1 VNAIKHIILTLLL
14 LISTAN
20 ADLGWRAV
28 TNPDGTVTIRR
39 TYLSEVGGNNGNN
52 NSGGSL
58 KKNDNRIVIYG
69 KEYYHYV
76 NINGKRYN
84 CGDREAI
91 VSALIAL
98 RVKHKKGDITTFI
111 KPVSETS
118 YQKLKEKKQ
127 QNTFVN
133 RVRQGP
139 KKLKP

>member
-1 VNAIKHIILTLLL
+1 MNTIKHIILTLLL

-20 ADLGWRAV
+20 ADLNWRAV
-28 TNPDGTVTIRR
+28 PNPDGTVTIRR
-39 TYLSEVGGNNGNN
+39 TSLSEVGGNNANN
-52 NSGGSL
+52 TSGGL

-91 VSALIAL
+91 VEVLIVL
-98 RVKHKKGDITTFI
+98 KKRYKGDISDKI
-111 KPVSETS
+111 IAVSETA
-118 YQKLKEKKQ
+118 YQKPKEQKQ
-127 QNTFVN
+127 QTTFVN